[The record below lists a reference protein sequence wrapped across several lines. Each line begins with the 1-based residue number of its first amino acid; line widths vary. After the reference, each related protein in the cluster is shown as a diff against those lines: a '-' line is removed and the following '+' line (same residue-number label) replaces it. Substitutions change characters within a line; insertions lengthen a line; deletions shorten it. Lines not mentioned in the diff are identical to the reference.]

1 MNMVRELRI
10 KKGIQAKPLAIDIGV
25 SGATVSDWE
34 NNRKNP
40 TGDRLKRL
48 AEYFGVDEGFV
59 LGYGMDKPN
68 LFVPDNPAV
77 SGKTETEQIVQMI
90 MSKLDEH
97 PKTDEARIL
106 AAGVDKLPKEQ
117 REMALNVVKAMFAK
131 YADYFEKGDDNES
144 EL

>member
-10 KKGIQAKPLAIDIGV
+10 KKGIQAKQLAIDIGV

-59 LGYGMDKPN
+59 LGYGMDKPS